1 MWRFQN
7 DQYKNTENHSG
18 IYSIPNDVDKAL
30 YYYHL
35 NIPFSQEELRNKRRI
50 LMKSAHLDSGGNI
63 EEAEKINH
71 YYDVLKKL
79 L

>member
-1 MWRFQN
+1 
-7 DQYKNTENHSG
+7 
-18 IYSIPNDVDKAL
+18 
-30 YYYHL
+30 
-35 NIPFSQEELRNKRRI
+35 
-50 LMKSAHLDSGGNI
+50 MKSAHLDSGGNI